1 MFRSLGPLIRSMLI
15 GAVEQYAHANVE
27 KAAVEPELDT
37 ARAREVSQSLKSVP
51 RISSDL
57 VQKILTRWAQIDF
70 LSLDR
75 TKE

>member
-1 MFRSLGPLIRSMLI
+1 MLI
-15 GAVEQYAHANVE
+15 GAVEQYANVE

-37 ARAREVSQSLKSVP
+37 ARAREASQSLKSVP